1 MLETLQYEDHSL
13 FGRLLAA
20 VLDDPG
26 HQLVLLP
33 YDPLPVDL
41 DLDGNMVRICKCLSS
56 SISSPCDCTTKDE
69 DDLEDPY
76 DDDEDLTQ
84 ELVSRYTMY
93 YQT

>member
-26 HQLVLLP
+26 HQLATVP

-41 DLDGNMVRICKCLSS
+41 DLDGNMV
-56 SISSPCDCTTKDE
+56 
-69 DDLEDPY
+69 
-76 DDDEDLTQ
+76 
-84 ELVSRYTMY
+84 
-93 YQT
+93 

>member
-26 HQLVLLP
+26 HQLATVP

-41 DLDGNMVRICKCLSS
+41 DLDGNMVRICKRLSS

-69 DDLEDPY
+69 DAEEP
-76 DDDEDLTQ
+76 
-84 ELVSRYTMY
+84 
-93 YQT
+93 